1 MAEKSKFCQNS
12 QKTFLRAVCQ
22 SQNRPIKQTYFG
34 QFYINLKF
42 FALFLEKHSSIVYNI
57 IGGKIMKKDEKKVD
71 DLIVGDLAGIVGII
85 KSELVVTASAN
96 LNAQVLEELRV
107 ADPFILQAR
116 ASLDEN
122 TEKEKE

>member
-1 MAEKSKFCQNS
+1 
-12 QKTFLRAVCQ
+12 
-22 SQNRPIKQTYFG
+22 
-34 QFYINLKF
+34 
-42 FALFLEKHSSIVYNI
+42 
-57 IGGKIMKKDEKKVD
+57 MKKDEKNVD
-71 DLIVGDLAGIVGII
+71 DLIVGDLSGII

-122 TEKEKE
+122 TKEEEK

>member
-1 MAEKSKFCQNS
+1 
-12 QKTFLRAVCQ
+12 
-22 SQNRPIKQTYFG
+22 
-34 QFYINLKF
+34 LKF
-42 FALFLEKHSSIVYNI
+42 FVLFLEKHSSVVYNI
-57 IGGKIMKKDEKKVD
+57 IGGKFMKKDEKKVD

-122 TEKEKE
+122 TEEEKE

>member
-1 MAEKSKFCQNS
+1 
-12 QKTFLRAVCQ
+12 
-22 SQNRPIKQTYFG
+22 
-34 QFYINLKF
+34 
-42 FALFLEKHSSIVYNI
+42 
-57 IGGKIMKKDEKKVD
+57 MKKDEKKVD